1 MRIWRRRA
9 NENVRSNAFRRRAL
23 EMKMFVV
30 TPSGVGRWNGENVSV
45 NPQRCANANVSRLK
59 AKLQTF
65 AKGRLQQ

>member
-1 MRIWRRRA
+1 
-9 NENVRSNAFRRRAL
+9 
-23 EMKMFVV
+23 MKMFVV